1 MVDHHQ
7 ETLGLSRGKLF
18 LKKPHFEPMGGYP
31 DDVRKR
37 QRGVRLIALAAASLL
52 IGTSICWTSA
62 QTPTPI
68 SIPFT
73 SYCDTVT
80 IGPDTIMSN
89 PTDGSST
96 VTLTPGVPNNT
107 GGVSFVNVQS
117 QIVLILSPGG
127 LEGGVVPRHPHVPSR
142 DRGASCRHCQKRFH
156 RCRDLLCS
164 RVA

>member
-1 MVDHHQ
+1 MATRAV
-7 ETLGLSRGKLF
+7 
-18 LKKPHFEPMGGYP
+18 
-31 DDVRKR
+31 
-37 QRGVRLIALAAASLL
+37 IALAVASLV
-52 IGTSICWTSA
+52 IGTSVDRASA

-73 SYCDTVT
+73 NYCDTVT

-89 PTDGSST
+89 PTGGSGT
-96 VTLTPGVPNNT
+96 VTLTPGVPNDT
-107 GGVSFVNVQS
+107 SGVSFVNVQS

-156 RCRDLLCS
+156 QCRGLLCS
-164 RVA
+164 RGA